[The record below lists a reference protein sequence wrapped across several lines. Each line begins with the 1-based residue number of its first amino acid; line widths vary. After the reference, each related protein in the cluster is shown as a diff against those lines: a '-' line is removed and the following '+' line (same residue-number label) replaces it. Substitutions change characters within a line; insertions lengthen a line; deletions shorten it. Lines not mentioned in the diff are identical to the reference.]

1 LGHSKE
7 EDAFAIL
14 QTFVD
19 GGGNFIDTAD
29 VYGSGISEKTIGRF
43 LKTQKSRS
51 LLRQSWDA
59 GMMDKWLAAELYLRW
74 YAQACGKFS

>member
-1 LGHSKE
+1 MRYRNFKDTAISEVGLGTWQLGSADWGMVKE

-29 VYGSGISEKTIGRF
+29 VYGPGISEKTIGRF
-43 LKTQKSRS
+43 LKTQVKIY
-51 LLRQSWDA
+51 
-59 GMMDKWLAAELYLRW
+59 K
-74 YAQACGKFS
+74 KFS